1 MHIEKVCQVQNMPS
15 PIKHIKYGLE
25 SFNKS
30 HGRQKYVQKSKPVS
44 CFFKPAQSTSKKK
57 TISSVSQTIRWNSSS
72 NLFCFSCST
81 EKFLIELVYG
91 LLYQK
96 MFLDSETAKSYK
108 MERAELGYVINFGL
122 ALYLHRI
129 LTENVK
135 RSPYYSVSFDERQ
148 NDSFR
153 NCQMNLNIWF

>member
-57 TISSVSQTIRWNSSS
+57 QLVLLVKQSDEILAAICSVFHAVRKNFSLNSCMVYYIRKCSLIAKLLNRTRWKEQ
-72 NLFCFSCST
+72 NLVMLSILVLHFT
-81 EKFLIELVYG
+81 YIE
-91 LLYQK
+91 
-96 MFLDSETAKSYK
+96 F
-108 MERAELGYVINFGL
+108 
-122 ALYLHRI
+122 
-129 LTENVK
+129 
-135 RSPYYSVSFDERQ
+135 
-148 NDSFR
+148 
-153 NCQMNLNIWF
+153 